1 MNASQ
6 IRSAV
11 AAQIHGINVETIG
24 KGVLNEQAT
33 YRMLTFSVALLGEIA
48 AHLADIAANAAEQN
62 KLFHKMHE
70 EESKESKAA

>member
-6 IRSAV
+6 TRSAV

-33 YRMLTFSVALLGEIA
+33 YRMLTFALVLLGEIA
-48 AHLADIAANAAEQN
+48 SHMADIAANTAEQN
-62 KLFHKMHE
+62 KLFHKMYE
-70 EESKESKAA
+70 EESSKAA